1 MGQWSIRQG
10 LPGLNT
16 MRELGHLH
24 GAVTMPGTLAQASG
38 SQEKFQIF
46 MVSEKEML
54 QSVNS
59 PKGTE
64 MQ

>member
-1 MGQWSIRQG
+1 
-10 LPGLNT
+10 

-38 SQEKFQIF
+38 SQEKFQVF